1 MSDLKL
7 PPSSNEAEKSILG
20 CLLVGGESVY
30 EKVNGWIRDDEAFYH
45 GDNRRCWKSIKE
57 LVKEREPID
66 TVTVYEKT
74 KVLFPDSSMGY
85 YISGI
90 AESTPTAGN
99 VESYA
104 KIVWEKHIQR
114 ETAKSARKLY
124 ETSFN
129 DINKTNEILD
139 SHSKL
144 VDELKTIHPS
154 KLKDIE
160 TIVDETVEHVSN
172 GTNIISFNNVHLDA
186 PAGGMTRKEITV
198 LGGRPGH
205 GKTTLMINIIRCLL
219 KNDNKVMLF
228 NREMS
233 NTEMMKKIVV
243 MESHDLSYQDIRR
256 GNLKKDTQKQFD
268 ETAIRIKED
277 YKNLTMYDD
286 VRTLEEALVEVSR
299 YKPDVIIDDYI
310 QLISMPEKLE
320 RRFQLE
326 QIMYEY
332 KWICKK
338 ENCSALLLSQLNRA
352 VETRQDPKP
361 RMSDFAES
369 GVIEQTAESAMFIW
383 YPYNFDDTQNS
394 PYESNIISAKT
405 RYGKIGE
412 YVLGFNGNRCKYY
425 DTVNEASRDSAKENT
440 TRKSWIHEN

>member
-219 KNDNKVMLF
+219 KNNNKVMLF